1 MLQSKGSERLPSGLW
16 APQLQHVA
24 QVAFGAADWR
34 MPQPQT
40 AHMSPRAMLL
50 QRFSSW
56 EHRTL
61 QEAHCHRPAVTVPLS
76 CLPACSTITKLL
88 TF

>member
-1 MLQSKGSERLPSGLW
+1 MLQSKGSEWIPSGLW
-16 APQLQHVA
+16 AQQLQHVT

-40 AHMSPRAMLL
+40 AHMSPRATLL
-50 QRFSSW
+50 QRFNSW
-56 EHRTL
+56 EHRPRR
-61 QEAHCHRPAVTVPLS
+61 RPSVTVPLS
-76 CLPACSTITKLL
+76 CLPACSTITELL